1 MCVLLLLTLLLAAL
15 ATLTTLAATVTDLAT
30 VITFAVLADFT
41 ITERVRYIRRTNQQG
56 GGRGDGSSSSR

>member
-15 ATLTTLAATVTDLAT
+15 ATIATLAATLTDLVA
-30 VITFAVLADFT
+30 VITFAVLADLT

-56 GGRGDGSSSSR
+56 RGRGDGSSGT